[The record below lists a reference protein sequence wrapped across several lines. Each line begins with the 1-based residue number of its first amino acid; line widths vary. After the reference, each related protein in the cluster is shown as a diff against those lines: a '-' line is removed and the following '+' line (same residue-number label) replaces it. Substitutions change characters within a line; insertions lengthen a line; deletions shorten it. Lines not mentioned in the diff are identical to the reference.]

1 MRKTPQF
8 TQEQLLFIAT
18 LVGASCY
25 DRLTT
30 LEWEDPIKQDE
41 YEAGAIDACGL
52 VLASLYAQI
61 TRDGMAIADAVDL
74 AQLPDK
80 STNKDCKAA
89 ARNFL
94 LSFEK

>member
-1 MRKTPQF
+1 MSKTPHF
-8 TQEQLLFIAT
+8 TKEQLLFIAS
-18 LVGASCY
+18 LVTHSCY

-52 VLASLYAQI
+52 VLASLYAQ
-61 TRDGMAIADAVDL
+61 TTGEGMAISDAVDL

-80 STNKDCKAA
+80 STNKDCEAA
-89 ARNFL
+89 AKNFL
-94 LSFEK
+94 FAFGE